1 MSGIA
6 VIGYASLDHVAM
18 LDGAPK
24 AGRTTTIVDRPDG
37 AWPRL
42 GGSPAFV
49 AGALVANGVAN
60 AFPVSWIGAD
70 AGGGIY
76 RAQLAARGIPD
87 AGVEAISGSRTPIA
101 IMAYLPDGGCACLYD
116 PGLSDAPGLTL
127 SQTTLIGA
135 ADWLCVTIGPAAATE
150 AALAAMSPRARL
162 CWVVK
167 HDPRAMPPHLAA
179 RMAARSDLIFC
190 SQAERPFV
198 DAALAGKTPRAGQ
211 TLVETRGGAGATL
224 SRDGREWFAAASAL
238 ALSDPTGAGDS
249 FAGGA
254 LAAIAKGETGPV
266 AILEAGHAAAH
277 AVLAARTTR
286 PME

>member
-1 MSGIA
+1 MSRVA

-24 AGRTTTIVDRPDG
+24 AGRTTTILDRPDG

-42 GGSPAFV
+42 GGSPSYV

-60 AFPVSWIGAD
+60 AFPISWIGAD
-70 AGGGIY
+70 TDGEIY
-76 RAQLAARGIPD
+76 RTQLAARGISD
-87 AGVEAISGSRTPIA
+87 AGIAVISGSRTPAA

-116 PGLSDAPGLTL
+116 PGLSDAPGLTVP
-127 SQTTLIGA
+127 QATLIGA

-150 AALAAMSPRARL
+150 AALAAMSAGARL

-167 HDPRAMPPHLAA
+167 HDPRAMPPALAE
-179 RMAARSDLIFC
+179 RMASRSDLIFC
-190 SQAERPFV
+190 SQAERAFV
-198 DAALAGKTPRAGQ
+198 EEALAGKPLRAGQ
-211 TLVETRGGAGATL
+211 ILIETRGSLGAML
-224 SRDGREWFAAASAL
+224 IRDGREWFAAAAGL
-238 ALSDPTGAGDS
+238 VLSDPTGAGDS

-254 LAAIAKGETGPV
+254 LAAIVKGEADPV
-266 AILEAGHAAAH
+266 AILQAGHAAAH
-277 AVLAARTTR
+277 AVLEPRTTR